1 MSLKRMKPIRKVS
14 EKQSKINREL
24 KRMYEKI
31 DWERPRFCTGCLSS
45 HQLTHSH
52 LVPRSTNR
60 DLVCEGKNIAIHCM
74 ECHKKWERG
83 VDVEDMLDFTIN
95 MEILKE
101 LDRDYYN
108 LRTAKLM

>member
-1 MSLKRMKPIRKVS
+1 
-14 EKQSKINREL
+14 
-24 KRMYEKI
+24 
-31 DWERPRFCTGCLSS
+31 
-45 HQLTHSH
+45 
-52 LVPRSTNR
+52 
-60 DLVCEGKNIAIHCM
+60 M

>member
-1 MSLKRMKPIRKVS
+1 
-14 EKQSKINREL
+14 
-24 KRMYEKI
+24 
-31 DWERPRFCTGCLSS
+31 
-45 HQLTHSH
+45 
-52 LVPRSTNR
+52 
-60 DLVCEGKNIAIHCM
+60 M

-83 VDVEDMLDFTIN
+83 VDVEDMLDFNIN